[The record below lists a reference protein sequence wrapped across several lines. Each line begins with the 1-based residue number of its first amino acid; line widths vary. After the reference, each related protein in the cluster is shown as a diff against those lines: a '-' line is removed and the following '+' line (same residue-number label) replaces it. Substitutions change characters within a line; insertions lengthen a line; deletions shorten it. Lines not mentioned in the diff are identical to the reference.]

1 MQLFKKTNIDFI
13 AKRYVAFA
21 FSTVLLLSGIVSL
34 VIKGGPK
41 LGIDFTGGTLVQLGF
56 KQAVPLRDLRG
67 LLTEIGYGDA
77 ELQDFAESKSVIIR
91 IAKSDKSAPVL
102 GKEIHEKVLQKFPG
116 SVDPDPARSIERA
129 EYVGP
134 AVGRALA
141 NQAFWAIIWATVL
154 IIIYVAFR
162 FRSTL
167 WGICSIA
174 ALVHDVLSVVG
185 IFSILNK
192 EISVTVV
199 AGILTL
205 AGYSMNDTIVV
216 YDRMR
221 ENLRLSKK
229 ESLGEII
236 NRSVNE
242 TLSRTIMTSMTVAI
256 TVAVLFFFGGPV
268 IHDFAFA
275 MLWGVFV
282 GSYSSIYVAAPII
295 YEWQKRDKPGPV
307 LKSQQAPGKTP
318 PPVKK

>member
-1 MQLFKKTNIDFI
+1 MQIFQKTNFDFMG
-13 AKRYVAFA
+13 KRYIAYAVSA
-21 FSTVLLLSGIVSL
+21 VLLLSGVVSL
-34 VIKGGPK
+34 VMKGGPK

-56 KQAVPLRDLRG
+56 KQNVPLAELRG
-67 LLTEIGYGDA
+67 LLASDHYGDA
-77 ELQDFAESKSVIIR
+77 ELQDFPEAKSVIIR
-91 IAKSDKSAPVL
+91 VPRSQTSAVL
-102 GKEIHEKVLQKFPG
+102 LGQEMQKIVAEKFPG
-116 SVDPDPARSIERA
+116 SEPDVQRA

-141 NQAFWAIIWATVL
+141 NQAFMAIVWATVL
-154 IIIYVAFR
+154 IIIYVAIR

-167 WGICSIA
+167 WGVCSIA

-185 IFSILNK
+185 MFSILNK

-229 ESLGEII
+229 EDLGQII
-236 NRSVNE
+236 NRSINE

-256 TVAVLFFFGGPV
+256 TVAVLFFFGGTV

-282 GSYSSIYVAAPII
+282 GSYSSIFVAAPII
-295 YEWQKRDKPGPV
+295 YEWQSRNKSAPV
-307 LKSQQAPGKTP
+307 LRSQMNNPKGGQPVGKR
-318 PPVKK
+318 

>member
-1 MQLFKKTNIDFI
+1 MQLFKKTHIDFI
-13 AKRYVAFA
+13 GRRYYAYAVSA
-21 FSTVLLLSGIVSL
+21 VLVLSGVTSL
-34 VIKGGPK
+34 AVKGGPK

-56 KQAVPLRDLRG
+56 KTNLPMQDLRAE
-67 LLTEIGYGDA
+67 LAEQGYPDA
-77 ELQDFAESKSVIIR
+77 ELQGFAEGKSVGVRLPKSDQSASSVGERLRQIIR
-91 IAKSDKSAPVL
+91 EKFAGSDPV
-102 GKEIHEKVLQKFPG
+102 V
-116 SVDPDPARSIERA
+116 ERA
-129 EYVGP
+129 ESVGP

-141 NQAFWAIIWATVL
+141 NQALSAIFWALVL

-162 FRSTL
+162 FRSML
-167 WGICSIA
+167 WGVCSIV
-174 ALVHDVLSVVG
+174 ALLHDVLSVVG

-221 ENLRLSKK
+221 ENIRLSKK
-229 ESLGEII
+229 ESLAEII

-242 TLSRTIMTSMTVAI
+242 TLSRTVMTSVTVAI
-256 TVAVLFFFGGPV
+256 TVIVLFLFGGTV

-282 GSYSSIYVAAPII
+282 GSYSTIFVAAPII
-295 YEWQKRDKPGPV
+295 YEWQSRRGNKAGA
-307 LKSQQAPGKTP
+307 APRK
-318 PPVKK
+318 

>member
-1 MQLFKKTNIDFI
+1 MQLFKKTNFDFI
-13 AKRYVAFA
+13 GKRYPAFII
-21 FSTVLLLSGIVSL
+21 STVLLLSGVVSL
-34 VIKGGPK
+34 VMKGGPK
-41 LGIDFTGGTLVQLGF
+41 LGIDFTGGYLVQIDF
-56 KQAVPLRDLRG
+56 KETVALKDLRTQ
-67 LLTEIGYGDA
+67 LTQKGYSDA
-77 ELQDFAESKSVIIR
+77 ELQDFAGEKSVIIR
-91 IAKSDKSAPVL
+91 LPKSDKAVEAL
-102 GKEIHEKVLQKFPG
+102 GQELLQGVQSQFPNSG
-116 SVDPDPARSIERA
+116 ATVSRA
-129 EYVGP
+129 EFVGP

-141 NQAFWAIIWATVL
+141 NQALMAIIWATVL
-154 IIIYVAFR
+154 IILYVAFR
-162 FRSTL
+162 FRSML

-229 ESLGEII
+229 ESLAEII

-242 TLSRTIMTSMTVAI
+242 TLSRTIMTSMTVAL
-256 TVAVLFFFGGPV
+256 TVFVLFMWGGAV

-282 GSYSSIYVAAPII
+282 GSYSSIFVAAPII
-295 YEWQKRDKPGPV
+295 YEWQTRSTPATAIKG
-307 LKSQQAPGKTP
+307 KSVPT
-318 PPVKK
+318 KK

>member
-1 MQLFKKTNIDFI
+1 MLAT
-13 AKRYVAFA
+13 
-21 FSTVLLLSGIVSL
+21 SGY
-34 VIKGGPK
+34 
-41 LGIDFTGGTLVQLGF
+41 Q
-56 KQAVPLRDLRG
+56 
-67 LLTEIGYGDA
+67 DA
-77 ELQDFAESKSVIIR
+77 ELQDFAEAKSVIIR
-91 IAKSDKSAPVL
+91 VAQVDKSPNIIGQQIQKLVSDK
-102 GKEIHEKVLQKFPG
+102 FPN
-116 SVDPDPARSIERA
+116 SIDLNQPPERA

-141 NQAFWAIIWATVL
+141 DQAFWAIVWATVL

-167 WGICSIA
+167 WGVCSIA
-174 ALVHDVLSVVG
+174 ALVHDVLSVIG

-221 ENLRLSKK
+221 ENLRQSKK
-229 ESLGEII
+229 ETLGEII

-256 TVAVLFFFGGPV
+256 TVAVLFFFGGSV

-282 GSYSSIYVAAPII
+282 GTYSSIFVGAPII
-295 YEWQKRDKPGPV
+295 YVWQSRGKAGAGAEKPA
-307 LKSQQAPGKTP
+307 KSRSRNDQN
-318 PPVKK
+318 KKFPN